1 MRGDNV
7 PVIFGIKLK
16 QFREEKGFNLRTFAD
31 RSGLS
36 PSYLNEIEK
45 GKKYPKADK
54 IVRIADALEIPF
66 DDLVSLKLD
75 RDLNPIEAMLDSP
88 VIQELPLQLFGISQQ
103 DVFKLITKAPK
114 KAVALVRAL
123 DELTHSY
130 DMRVE
135 HFFYAMLRSYQ
146 ETQGNHFEEIES
158 TVDGFLRQHG
168 WGAPGAIDKAHL
180 AEVLASDFDVVVD
193 ERTMDN
199 HEPLRSFRSI
209 WIEGRPHAL
218 LVNSKLSTEQ
228 KVFQIGR
235 EVGYRLMG
243 LKERGITS
251 SRSKAESFEQVL
263 NDFKASYFAG
273 AMLIPQQ
280 HLLADL
286 RALFQQ
292 KRWNGEALLAIKQRY
307 GVTPEMFLY
316 RLTQI
321 IPRHFGLDQ
330 YYFLRFNNPSGT
342 QSFQLSKQ
350 FNMSPVL
357 FPTGIEQDEHYCRRW
372 AAVDIL
378 RQLEERQRRGSTDA
392 PIVGAQVSRFIHGDA
407 DYFVIS
413 LARPLALQPGTNTS
427 VTLGFRITDRFKSVV
442 KFWNDPAVPHKL
454 INETCER
461 CGLSDLECS
470 DRAASP
476 QPEKQK
482 DYQDP
487 RKLAL
492 ARLLE
497 TYSSEEP
504 TA

>member
-16 QFREEKGFNLRTFAD
+16 QFRVDKGFNLTTFAHKA
-31 RSGLS
+31 GLS

-45 GKKYPKADK
+45 GKKYPKAGK
-54 IVRIADALEIPF
+54 IVQLAEALEMPY

-75 RDLNPIEAMLDSP
+75 HDLDPIESMLDSP
-88 VIQELPLQLFGISQQ
+88 VIRELPLQLFGISQQ
-103 DVFKLITKAPK
+103 DVVKLITKAPK
-114 KAVALVRAL
+114 KAVAMIRTLGEITR
-123 DELTHSY
+123 SY

-135 HFFYAMLRSYQ
+135 HFFYAVLRSYQ
-146 ETQGNHFEEIES
+146 ESHGNHFEEIEQA
-158 TVDGFLRQHG
+158 VEEFLQRNG
-168 WGAPGAIDKAHL
+168 WDAPGSIDKAQLTELL
-180 AEVLASDFDVVVD
+180 AGEFGMIVD
-193 ERTMDN
+193 EQAMEQDP
-199 HEPLRSFRSI
+199 HLQSFRSI
-209 WIEGRPHAL
+209 WIEGQPHTL
-218 LVNSKLSTEQ
+218 LINGRLNTEQ
-228 KVFQIGR
+228 KVFQMGR
-235 EVGYRLMG
+235 EVGYRMLG

-251 SRSKAESFEQVL
+251 SRSEVTSFEQVL

-273 AMLIPQQ
+273 AMLIPQR

-286 RALFQQ
+286 KAFFER
-292 KRWNGEALLAIKQRY
+292 KSWDGEALLAIKQRY

-321 IPRHFGLDQ
+321 IPRHFGLDH
-330 YYFLRFNNPSGT
+330 YYFLRFNNPAGSQRFVLT
-342 QSFQLSKQ
+342 KQ

-378 RQLEERQRRGSTDA
+378 RQLEARQQAGGGDG

-413 LARPLALQPGTNTS
+413 LARTLALRPDTNTS
-427 VTLGFRITDRFKSVV
+427 VTLGFRITDRFKDTV
-442 KFWNDPAVPHKL
+442 KFWNDPALMHKL

-461 CGLSDLECS
+461 CALSQLECGE
-470 DRAASP
+470 RIAAA
-476 QPEKQK
+476 QPEKQR

-497 TYSSEEP
+497 SFSSAGP
-504 TA
+504 SA